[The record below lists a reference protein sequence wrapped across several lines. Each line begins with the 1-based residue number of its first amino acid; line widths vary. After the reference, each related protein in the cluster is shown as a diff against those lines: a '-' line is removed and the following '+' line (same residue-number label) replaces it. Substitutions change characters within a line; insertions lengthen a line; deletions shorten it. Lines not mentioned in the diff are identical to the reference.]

1 MNTTYTQKPETAQRV
16 ANNNAANLMDT
27 SLQNAS
33 LQRKADMANGAV
45 QRMSMPD
52 VQAPD
57 IRVIDDHAHKHGYTD
72 EEIRQFHNAGS
83 NNAKQNGD
91 FYNIPFLNSQNEQEF
106 IGVRSNGTV
115 AHAGPFGVNLTA
127 QL

>member
-27 SLQNAS
+27 SLQNTS
-33 LQRKADMANGAV
+33 LLRKADMANSAM
-45 QRMSMPD
+45 QRMAAAPA
-52 VQAPD
+52 QAPN
-57 IRVIDDHAHKHGYTD
+57 INNIHNHAHKHGYTD
-72 EEIRQFHNAGS
+72 AEIRQIHNNGQ
-83 NNAKQNGD
+83 NNARQNGN
-91 FYNIPFLNSQNEQEF
+91 FYNIPVIRNGNQEF
-106 IGVRSNGTV
+106 VGIRANGTV